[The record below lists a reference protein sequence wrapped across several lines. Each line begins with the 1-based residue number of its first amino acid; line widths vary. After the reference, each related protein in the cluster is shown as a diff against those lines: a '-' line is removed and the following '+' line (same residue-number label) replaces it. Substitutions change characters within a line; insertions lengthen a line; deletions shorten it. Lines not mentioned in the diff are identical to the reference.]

1 MTRKVHV
8 TPGSLTVLQAR
19 IGLVIA
25 ALFLLFGIAMGAVVG
40 QETSESESG
49 MRLLLG
55 LFLLIWVAACVAMLL
70 SFARVLSRKGDP
82 ADRSLVDLHEE
93 EPAAAGP
100 SNRAGDFEAR
110 LRKLEALRRDGLVSE
125 EEFQGKREEILREKW

>member
-1 MTRKVHV
+1 MHKVHV
-8 TPGSLTVLQAR
+8 TPGGLTRLQAR
-19 IGLVIA
+19 AGLVIA

-55 LFLLIWVAACVAMLL
+55 LFLLIWVAACVAMLV

-82 ADRSLVDLHEE
+82 ADRSLVDLQEE
-93 EPAAAGP
+93 EPAAADP
-100 SNRAGDFEAR
+100 SHRAGDFEAR

-125 EEFQGKREEILREKW
+125 AEFQGKREEILREKW